1 MREGCSMK
9 ISENWKDYSII
20 ATGDGYKLER
30 WKDVY
35 LLRPD
40 PQVIWA
46 AQTDLFAYPKLNA
59 YYKRSEKGGGGWK
72 ILKPMPQE
80 WNISYEKLGLE
91 FKIKP
96 MGFKH
101 TGLFPEQAVNWEYMS
116 ELIKGANRPI
126 KVLNLNLMP
135 ALSSHL
141 DWSMLLPVFSLCN
154 L

>member
-1 MREGCSMK
+1 MK
-9 ISENWKDYSII
+9 ISQNWKDYSII

-40 PQVIWA
+40 PQVIWSP
-46 AQTDLFAYPKLNA
+46 QIDLFAYPKLNA

-72 ILKPMPQE
+72 ILKPIPEE
-80 WNISYEKLGLE
+80 WNISYDELDIK

-101 TGLFPEQAVNWEYMS
+101 TGEREPDISLFADRFQNAYRAFHDF
-116 ELIKGANRPI
+116 GA
-126 KVLNLNLMP
+126 
-135 ALSSHL
+135 
-141 DWSMLLPVFSLCN
+141 DPVPFQ
-154 L
+154 